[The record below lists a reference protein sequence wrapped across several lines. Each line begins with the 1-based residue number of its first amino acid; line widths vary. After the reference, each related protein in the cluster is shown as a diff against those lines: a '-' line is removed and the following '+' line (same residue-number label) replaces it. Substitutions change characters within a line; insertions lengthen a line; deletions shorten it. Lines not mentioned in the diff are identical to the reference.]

1 MFRSPL
7 AYNCRESDKK
17 MKGNGSNCW
26 TISAFLIFLNCHPAI
41 SYRHFIRQTR
51 QLETLPIASWDHCS
65 NLSGMLFGLMLLVF
79 SKGTFKSFLKHLKH
93 CVIIPRYCHI
103 LLTLI
108 SFNFIFRTI
117 PSSYEYS

>member
-65 NLSGMLFGLMLLVF
+65 NLSDMLFGLMLLVF
-79 SKGTFKSFLKHLKH
+79 FQRNFQ
-93 CVIIPRYCHI
+93 VISETSQTLRHHPKVLPYLTHTR
-103 LLTLI
+103 LLQLYLQNNTQ
-108 SFNFIFRTI
+108 
-117 PSSYEYS
+117 

>member
-26 TISAFLIFLNCHPAI
+26 AISAFLIFLNCHPAI
-41 SYRHFIRQTR
+41 SYRHFIRQTG

-79 SKGTFKSFLKHLKH
+79 FQRNFQVISETSQTLRHHPKVLPYLTHTHLLQL
-93 CVIIPRYCHI
+93 Y
-103 LLTLI
+103 LQNNTQ
-108 SFNFIFRTI
+108 
-117 PSSYEYS
+117 